1 MKRGLSVPS
10 FIHANE
16 MISEQNIRKI
26 LEEQPEF
33 AEYFFVSVKVSGDNH
48 IEILADTDKGI
59 TIDQCGEISSKLE
72 ELLDRDQEDFELEV
86 SSPGLTEPLRVP
98 RQYAK
103 NIGNDVDIVLID
115 GQKLEGTLTAADSD
129 GVTIK
134 QTITEKV
141 NGKRTKSE
149 VTNTINFAAIKTTK
163 LKIKF

>member
-1 MKRGLSVPS
+1 
-10 FIHANE
+10 
-16 MISEQNIRKI
+16 MISEQSILSI
-26 LEEQPEF
+26 LEQEKEF
-33 AEYFFVSVKVSGDNH
+33 EKFFFVSVKVSGDNK
-48 IEILADTDKGI
+48 ITITADTDEGI

-86 SSPGLTEPLRVP
+86 TSPGLTEPLKVP

-103 NIGNDVDIVLID
+103 NIGRCVDIVLAD
-115 GQKLEGTLTAADSD
+115 GNKIEGELLSADND
-129 GVTIK
+129 GITIK

>member
-1 MKRGLSVPS
+1 
-10 FIHANE
+10 

>member
-1 MKRGLSVPS
+1 
-10 FIHANE
+10 

-141 NGKRTKSE
+141 NGKRKKS
-149 VTNTINFAAIKTTK
+149 VVDNTIRFDNIKTTK

>member
-1 MKRGLSVPS
+1 
-10 FIHANE
+10 
-16 MISEQNIRKI
+16 MISEQSILSI
-26 LEEQPEF
+26 LEQEKEF
-33 AEYFFVSVKVSGDNH
+33 EKFFFVSVKVSGDNK
-48 IEILADTDKGI
+48 ITITADTDEGI

-72 ELLDRDQEDFELEV
+72 EILDRDQEDFELEV
-86 SSPGLTEPLRVP
+86 TSPGLTEPLRVP

-141 NGKRTKSE
+141 NGKRKKS
-149 VTNTINFAAIKTTK
+149 VVDNTIRFDNIKTTK

>member
-1 MKRGLSVPS
+1 
-10 FIHANE
+10 

-86 SSPGLTEPLRVP
+86 SSPGLTVPLRVP

-141 NGKRTKSE
+141 NGKRKKS
-149 VTNTINFAAIKTTK
+149 VVDNTIRFDNIKTTK